1 MRLTQSLYDPSE
13 LRLVCYVD
21 DPLAAVRGT
30 AAERRLYVAI
40 MVLVWEALGFKL
52 AFAKGQLGRTV
63 TWIGGTLTIDA
74 KGVTARVKDS
84 ITEDIL
90 CDLIRFLSVNL
101 ISKKELHSLLGKLSH
116 AAGLLIVLRPF
127 MDPL

>member
-52 AFAKGQLGRTV
+52 AFAKGQVGKTV
-63 TWIGGTLTIDA
+63 TWIGGA
-74 KGVTARVKDS
+74 
-84 ITEDIL
+84 
-90 CDLIRFLSVNL
+90 
-101 ISKKELHSLLGKLSH
+101 
-116 AAGLLIVLRPF
+116 
-127 MDPL
+127 